1 MASTL
6 QNAGT
11 NIEGISQMPLLRQ
24 FGFMVGLAAT
34 IAAAVAVVM
43 WAQQPNFSLL
53 YSGLTEKDSAGVI
66 DALDKAH
73 VPYQLGGQGTV
84 MVPTDKL
91 HDMRI
96 KLAAQGLPKGSA
108 VGFESLSDS
117 QGFGVSQFMETARY
131 QRSLEVELSRSIS
144 TLTNVESARVHL
156 AIPKRSVFL
165 RDKQKPS
172 ASVILNLSGGR
183 SLEEEQVSA
192 IMHLVSSGIPD
203 LDASQVTIVDQR
215 GRLLTSKQSGG
226 DFAASAA
233 QFDYT
238 QKLEKSYVQRIEELL
253 APIVGKEAVRAQ
265 VATELDFTSNETT
278 EETFNPET
286 PVVRSEQ
293 IVQERVTN
301 GSDSGV
307 PGALSNQPPGAAQVP
322 EKAPKPALPG
332 EKKAA
337 GKAGAG
343 NEAPIAVNSKQRTV
357 KNYELDRTIS
367 HTRMGAGII
376 KRITV
381 AVVLDDKVTPGDGGT
396 LVRTPHSPEDIERF
410 TSLVKEAVGYNPKRG
425 DSVRVI
431 NAAFSVPAPVEA
443 LPEVALW
450 KRPDFWDK
458 AKQGFGA
465 LLVLIL
471 VIGVLRILG
480 SIAKGIRD
488 HRAAM
493 QVQVEQ
499 AQAAAA
505 ATDQAGLTQQSS
517 AQLSS
522 PAAVNMASVKDMAK
536 QDPKLVAQ
544 VVKGWVAS
552 DG

>member
-1 MASTL
+1 MASAI

-11 NIEGISQMPLLRQ
+11 NIDGISRLPILRQ

-34 IAAAVAVVM
+34 IAAAVAVVL

-84 MVPTDKL
+84 MVPTEKI

-108 VGFESLSDS
+108 VGFESLNDS

-172 ASVILNLSGGR
+172 ASVILNLSSGR

-203 LDASQVTIVDQR
+203 LDTSQVTIVDQR

-233 QFDYT
+233 QFEYT
-238 QKLEKSYVQRIEELL
+238 QKLERSYAQRIEDLL
-253 APIVGKEAVRAQ
+253 APIVGKEAVHAQ

-293 IVQERVTN
+293 IVQERMTN
-301 GSDSGV
+301 GTESGV

-322 EKAPKPALPG
+322 EKAVKPPTPGAKGALK
-332 EKKAA
+332 EQ
-337 GKAGAG
+337 
-343 NEAPIAVNSKQRTV
+343 APPAAVNSKQRTV

-367 HTRMGAGII
+367 HTRMGPGVI
-376 KRITV
+376 KRINV
-381 AVVLDDKVTPGDGGT
+381 AVVVDDKVTPGDAGA
-396 LVRTPHSPEDIERF
+396 LIRTPHSPEDIERF
-410 TSLVKEAVGYNPKRG
+410 TSLVKEAVGYNAKRG

-431 NAAFSVPAPVEA
+431 STSFSVPPPAEA
-443 LPEVALW
+443 IAEVALW

-480 SIAKGIRD
+480 QIAKGIRD
-488 HRAAM
+488 NRGT
-493 QVQVEQ
+493 VQI
-499 AQAAAA
+499 AAASA
-505 ATDQAGLTQQSS
+505 SDANPGNLVQQQAVQLT
-517 AQLSS
+517 S
-522 PAAVNMASVKDMAK
+522 PAAVNMTHVKDMAK

-544 VVKGWVAS
+544 VVKGWVAT

>member
-1 MASTL
+1 MASAI

-11 NIEGISQMPLLRQ
+11 NINGISQLPLLRQ

-34 IAAAVAVVM
+34 IAAAVAVVL

-53 YSGLTEKDSAGVI
+53 YSGLSEKDAAGVI
-66 DALDKAH
+66 GALDKAR
-73 VPYQLGGQGTV
+73 VPYQFGGQGTV
-84 MVPTDKL
+84 MVPTDKI
-91 HDMRI
+91 HDLRI
-96 KLAAQGLPKGSA
+96 KLAAQGLPKGGA
-108 VGFESLSDS
+108 VGFESLNDS

-172 ASVILNLSGGR
+172 ASVILNLSSGR

-203 LDASQVTIVDQR
+203 LDTGQVTIVDQR
-215 GRLLTSKQSGG
+215 GRLLTSKQGGG

-238 QKLEKSYVQRIEELL
+238 QRLEKSYAQRIEELL
-253 APIVGKEAVRAQ
+253 APIVGKEAVHAQ
-265 VATELDFTSNETT
+265 VSTELDFTSNETT

-293 IVQERVTN
+293 IVQERMSN
-301 GSDSGV
+301 GTESGI
-307 PGALSNQPPGAAQVP
+307 PGALSNQPPGVAQVP
-322 EKAPKPALPG
+322 EKAPKSALPG
-332 EKKAA
+332 AKNTANELASAA
-337 GKAGAG
+337 
-343 NEAPIAVNSKQRTV
+343 AVNSKQRTV

-367 HTRMGAGII
+367 HTRMGPGII

-381 AVVLDDKVTPGDGGT
+381 AVVLDDKVTPGDAGA
-396 LVRTPHSPEDIERF
+396 VIRTAYSPEDIERF
-410 TSLVKEAVGYNPKRG
+410 TSLVKEAVGYSAKRG

-431 NAAFSVPAPVEA
+431 STSFSVPPPVEA

-465 LLVLIL
+465 LLVLII

-480 SIAKGIRD
+480 QIAKGIRSN
-488 HRAAM
+488 RAA
-493 QVQVEQ
+493 VQQTPTVEQ
-499 AQAAAA
+499 GNLAQ
-505 ATDQAGLTQQSS
+505 QQT
-517 AQLSS
+517 AQLTS
-522 PAAVNMASVKDMAK
+522 PAAVNMTHVKDIAK

-544 VVKGWVAS
+544 VIKGWVAT

>member
-1 MASTL
+1 MASTI

-11 NIEGISQMPLLRQ
+11 NIAGISQLPILRQ

-84 MVPTDKL
+84 LVPTDKI
-91 HDMRI
+91 HDLRI

-108 VGFESLSDS
+108 VGFESLNDS

-172 ASVILNLSGGR
+172 ASVILNLSNGR

-203 LDASQVTIVDQR
+203 LDTRQVTIVDQR
-215 GRLLTSKQSGG
+215 GRLLTSRSGNG

-233 QFDYT
+233 QFEYT
-238 QKLEKSYVQRIEELL
+238 QKLEKSYAQRIEELL
-253 APIVGKEAVRAQ
+253 APIVGKEAVHAQ
-265 VATELDFTSNETT
+265 VATELDFSSNEIT

-293 IVQERVTN
+293 IVQERMTN
-301 GSDSGV
+301 GTEGGV
-307 PGALSNQPPGAAQVP
+307 PGALSNQPPGSAQVP
-322 EKAPKPALPG
+322 EKEPRQASPGAKNPAAAAKEPTLP
-332 EKKAA
+332 A
-337 GKAGAG
+337 
-343 NEAPIAVNSKQRTV
+343 AVNSKQRTV

-367 HTRMGAGII
+367 HTRMGAGIV
-376 KRITV
+376 KRLTV
-381 AVVLDDKVTPGDGGT
+381 AVVLDDKVTPGDAGA
-396 LVRTPHSPEDIERF
+396 LIRTPYSPEDIERF
-410 TSLVKEAVGYNPKRG
+410 TALVKEAVGYSAKRG

-431 NAAFSVPAPVEA
+431 STAFSVPPPPEA

-458 AKQGFGA
+458 VKQGFGA

-480 SIAKGIRD
+480 QIAKGIRD
-488 HRAAM
+488 HRAM
-493 QVQVEQ
+493 VQVAA
-499 AQAAAA
+499 AQAPMAEQMSLPQQQAAH
-505 ATDQAGLTQQSS
+505 LT
-517 AQLSS
+517 S
-522 PAAVNMASVKDMAK
+522 PGAINMTHVKDVAK

-544 VVKGWVAS
+544 VVKGWVAT

>member
-1 MASTL
+1 MASAI

-11 NIEGISQMPLLRQ
+11 NINGISQLPLLRQ

-34 IAAAVAVVM
+34 IAAAVAVVL

-53 YSGLTEKDSAGVI
+53 YSGLSEKDAAGVI
-66 DALDKAH
+66 SALDKAK
-73 VPYQLGGQGTV
+73 VPYQFGGQGTV
-84 MVPTDKL
+84 MVPTDKI
-91 HDMRI
+91 HDLRI
-96 KLAAQGLPKGSA
+96 KLAAQGLPKGGA
-108 VGFESLSDS
+108 VGFESLNDS

-172 ASVILNLSGGR
+172 ASVILNLSSGR
-183 SLEEEQVSA
+183 SLEEEQVAA

-203 LDASQVTIVDQR
+203 LDTRQVTIVDQR
-215 GRLLTSKQSGG
+215 GRLLTSKQGGG

-238 QKLEKSYVQRIEELL
+238 QRLEKSYAQRIEELL
-253 APIVGKEAVRAQ
+253 VPIVGKEAVHAQ
-265 VATELDFTSNETT
+265 VAAELDFTSNETT

-293 IVQERVTN
+293 IVQERMSN
-301 GSDSGV
+301 GTESGI

-322 EKAPKPALPG
+322 EKAPKSVLPG
-332 EKKAA
+332 ATAA
-337 GKAGAG
+337 ANAQ
-343 NEAPIAVNSKQRTV
+343 AAAVNSKQRTV

-367 HTRMGAGII
+367 HTRMGPGVI

-381 AVVLDDKVTPGDGGT
+381 AVVLDDKVTPGDAGG
-396 LVRTPHSPEDIERF
+396 VIRTPYSPEDIERF
-410 TSLVKEAVGYNPKRG
+410 TSLVKEAVGYSAKRG

-431 NAAFSVPAPVEA
+431 STSFSVPPPVAA

-465 LLVLIL
+465 LLVLII

-480 SIAKGIRD
+480 QIAKGIRD
-488 HRAAM
+488 NRVA
-493 QVQVEQ
+493 VQVAA
-499 AQAAAA
+499 AQASTANQGNLA
-505 ATDQAGLTQQSS
+505 QQQT
-517 AQLSS
+517 AQLTS
-522 PAAVNMASVKDMAK
+522 PGAVNMTHVKDIAK

>member
-1 MASTL
+1 MASAI

-11 NIEGISQMPLLRQ
+11 NISGISQMPILRQ

-84 MVPTDKL
+84 MVPTEKI

-108 VGFESLSDS
+108 VGFESLNDS

-131 QRSLEVELSRSIS
+131 QRLLEVELSRSIS

-172 ASVILNLSGGR
+172 ASVILNLSAGR

-203 LDASQVTIVDQR
+203 LDTSQVTIVDQR

-233 QFDYT
+233 QFEYT
-238 QKLEKSYVQRIEELL
+238 QKLEHSYAQRIEDLL
-253 APIVGKEAVRAQ
+253 APIVGKEAVHAQ

-293 IVQERVTN
+293 IVQERMTN
-301 GSDSGV
+301 GSESGV
-307 PGALSNQPPGAAQVP
+307 PGALSNQPPGAAQAP
-322 EKAPKPALPG
+322 EKSPKAGGAPGAKS
-332 EKKAA
+332 AA
-337 GKAGAG
+337 GKASA
-343 NEAPIAVNSKQRTV
+343 EKDQLAQAAAVNSKQRTV

-367 HTRMGAGII
+367 HTRMGPGVI
-376 KRITV
+376 KRLTV
-381 AVVLDDKVTPGDGGT
+381 AVVLDDKVTPGDAGA

-410 TSLVKEAVGYNPKRG
+410 TALVKEAVGYSLKRG

-431 NAAFSVPAPVEA
+431 STSFSVPPPAEA
-443 LPEVALW
+443 LPEIALW

-465 LLVLIL
+465 LLILVL

-480 SIAKGIRD
+480 KIANGIRD
-488 HRAAM
+488 NRAT
-493 QVQVEQ
+493 VQVAV
-499 AQAAAA
+499 AQAA
-505 ATDQAGLTQQSS
+505 DQGNIAQQQA
-517 AQLSS
+517 AQLTS
-522 PAAVNMASVKDMAK
+522 PAAVNMTHVKDMAK

-544 VVKGWVAS
+544 VVKGWVAT

>member
-1 MASTL
+1 MASAI

-11 NIEGISQMPLLRQ
+11 NISGISQMPILRQ

-84 MVPTDKL
+84 MVPTEKI

-108 VGFESLSDS
+108 VGFESLNDS

-172 ASVILNLSGGR
+172 ASVILNLSAGR

-233 QFDYT
+233 QFEYT
-238 QKLEKSYVQRIEELL
+238 QKLERSYAQRVEDLL
-253 APIVGKEAVRAQ
+253 APIVGKEAVHAQ

-293 IVQERVTN
+293 IVQERMTN
-301 GSDSGV
+301 GSEGGV
-307 PGALSNQPPGAAQVP
+307 PGALSNQPPGAAQAP
-322 EKAPKPALPG
+322 EKSSKAAAPGAKG
-332 EKKAA
+332 AA
-337 GKAGAG
+337 GKASA
-343 NEAPIAVNSKQRTV
+343 EKDQLAQAAAVNSKQRTV

-367 HTRMGAGII
+367 HTRMGPGVI
-376 KRITV
+376 KRLTV
-381 AVVLDDKVTPGDGGT
+381 AVVLDDKVTPGDAGA
-396 LVRTPHSPEDIERF
+396 LVRTPHSPEEIERF
-410 TSLVKEAVGYNPKRG
+410 TALVKEAVGYNSKRG

-431 NAAFSVPAPVEA
+431 STSFSVPPPAEA
-443 LPEVALW
+443 LPEIALW

-465 LLVLIL
+465 VLILVL

-480 SIAKGIRD
+480 KIANGIRD
-488 HRAAM
+488 NRAT
-493 QVQVEQ
+493 VQMATAAPAVDQ
-499 AQAAAA
+499 GNLAQHQAA
-505 ATDQAGLTQQSS
+505 
-517 AQLSS
+517 QLAS
-522 PAAVNMASVKDMAK
+522 PAAVNMTHVKDLAK

-544 VVKGWVAS
+544 VVKGWVAT

>member
-1 MASTL
+1 MASAI

-11 NIEGISQMPLLRQ
+11 NISGISQMPILRQ

-84 MVPTDKL
+84 MVPTEKI

-108 VGFESLSDS
+108 VGFESLNDS

-172 ASVILNLSGGR
+172 ASVILNLSSGR

-233 QFDYT
+233 QFEYT
-238 QKLEKSYVQRIEELL
+238 QKLEHSYAQRIEDLL
-253 APIVGKEAVRAQ
+253 APIVGKEAVHAQ
-265 VATELDFTSNETT
+265 VSTELDFTSNETT

-293 IVQERVTN
+293 IVQERMTN
-301 GSDSGV
+301 GSESGV
-307 PGALSNQPPGAAQVP
+307 PGALSNQPPGAAQAP
-322 EKAPKPALPG
+322 EKSPKAGGAPGAKS
-332 EKKAA
+332 AA
-337 GKAGAG
+337 GKASA
-343 NEAPIAVNSKQRTV
+343 EKDQLAQAAVVNSKQRTV

-367 HTRMGAGII
+367 HTRMGPGVI
-376 KRITV
+376 KRLTV
-381 AVVLDDKVTPGDGGT
+381 AVVLDDKVTPGDAGA

-410 TSLVKEAVGYNPKRG
+410 TALVKEAVGYSLKRG

-431 NAAFSVPAPVEA
+431 STSFSVPPPAEA
-443 LPEVALW
+443 LPEIALW

-465 LLVLIL
+465 LLILVL

-480 SIAKGIRD
+480 KIANGIRD
-488 HRAAM
+488 NRAT
-493 QVQVEQ
+493 VQVAV
-499 AQAAAA
+499 AQAA
-505 ATDQAGLTQQSS
+505 DQGNIAQQQA
-517 AQLSS
+517 AQLTS
-522 PAAVNMASVKDMAK
+522 PAAVNMTHVKDMAK

-544 VVKGWVAS
+544 VVKGWVAT

>member
-1 MASTL
+1 MASAI

-11 NIEGISQMPLLRQ
+11 NIEGISQMPILRQ

-84 MVPTDKL
+84 MVPTDKI

-108 VGFESLSDS
+108 VGFESLNDS

-172 ASVILNLSGGR
+172 ASVILNLSAGR

-203 LDASQVTIVDQR
+203 LDTSQVTIVDQR
-215 GRLLTSKQSGG
+215 GRLLTSKQPGG

-233 QFDYT
+233 QFEYT
-238 QKLEKSYVQRIEELL
+238 QKLEKSYAQRIEDLL

-265 VATELDFTSNETT
+265 VSTELDFTSNETT

-293 IVQERVTN
+293 IVQERMTN
-301 GSDSGV
+301 GTESGV
-307 PGALSNQPPGAAQVP
+307 PGALSNQPPGAAKAP
-322 EKAPKPALPG
+322 EKAPAATAKDA
-332 EKKAA
+332 KAA
-337 GKAGAG
+337 ATAKASAT
-343 NEAPIAVNSKQRTV
+343 NDQAQAAAVNSKQRTV

-367 HTRMGAGII
+367 HTRMGPGVI

-381 AVVLDDKVTPGDGGT
+381 AVVLDDKVTPGDGGA
-396 LVRTPHSPEDIERF
+396 LIRTPHSPEDIERF
-410 TSLVKEAVGYNPKRG
+410 TALVKEAVGYSQKRG

-431 NAAFSVPAPVEA
+431 GASFSVPPPVEA

-480 SIAKGIRD
+480 KIATGFRD
-488 HRAAM
+488 HRAAL

-499 AQAAAA
+499 SAATEQINLAQQQAA
-505 ATDQAGLTQQSS
+505 
-517 AQLSS
+517 QLNS
-522 PAAVNMASVKDMAK
+522 PAAVNMTHVKDMAK

-544 VVKGWVAS
+544 VVKGWVAA

>member
-1 MASTL
+1 MASAI

-11 NIEGISQMPLLRQ
+11 NIDGISRMPVLRQ

-34 IAAAVAVVM
+34 IAAAVAVVL

-84 MVPTDKL
+84 MVPTDKI

-108 VGFESLSDS
+108 VGFESLNDS

-172 ASVILNLSGGR
+172 ASVVLNLSAGR

-203 LDASQVTIVDQR
+203 LDPNQVTIVDQR
-215 GRLLTSKQSGG
+215 GRLLTSKQNAG

-233 QFDYT
+233 QFEYT
-238 QKLEKSYVQRIEELL
+238 QKLEKSYAQRIEDLL
-253 APIVGKEAVRAQ
+253 APIVGKEAVHAQ
-265 VATELDFTSNETT
+265 VSTELDFTSNEIT

-301 GSDSGV
+301 GTESGI
-307 PGALSNQPPGAAQVP
+307 PGALSNQPPGAGQAP
-322 EKAPKPALPG
+322 EKAPQTAAAGGKNA
-332 EKKAA
+332 EKKAGGVEKDQQGQA
-337 GKAGAG
+337 AA
-343 NEAPIAVNSKQRTV
+343 INSKQRTV

-367 HTRMGAGII
+367 HTRMGPGVI

-381 AVVLDDKVTPGDGGT
+381 AVVLDDKVAPGDAGT
-396 LVRTPHSPEDIERF
+396 LIRTPHSPEDIERF
-410 TSLVKEAVGYNPKRG
+410 TSLVKEAVGYSAKRG

-431 NAAFSVPAPVEA
+431 NAPFSVPPPVEA
-443 LPEVALW
+443 LPEIALW

-471 VIGVLRILG
+471 VVGVLRTLG
-480 SIAKGIRD
+480 KIAAGIRD
-488 HRAAM
+488 HREVAPVAAPM
-493 QVQVEQ
+493 PGTEQVNLAQQQ
-499 AQAAAA
+499 AVQ
-505 ATDQAGLTQQSS
+505 LT
-517 AQLSS
+517 S
-522 PAAVNMASVKDMAK
+522 PAAVNMAHVKDVAK

>member
-1 MASTL
+1 MASAI

-11 NIEGISQMPLLRQ
+11 NISGISQMPILRQ

-84 MVPTDKL
+84 MVPTEKI

-108 VGFESLSDS
+108 VGFESLNDS

-172 ASVILNLSGGR
+172 ASVILNLSAGR

-233 QFDYT
+233 QFEYT
-238 QKLEKSYVQRIEELL
+238 QKLEHSYAQRIEDLL
-253 APIVGKEAVRAQ
+253 APIVGKEAVHAQ

-293 IVQERVTN
+293 IVQERMTN
-301 GSDSGV
+301 GSESGV
-307 PGALSNQPPGAAQVP
+307 PGALSNQPPGAAQAP
-322 EKAPKPALPG
+322 EKTPKAAAPGAKG
-332 EKKAA
+332 TA
-337 GKAGAG
+337 GKANA
-343 NEAPIAVNSKQRTV
+343 EKDQLAQAAAVNSKQRTV

-367 HTRMGAGII
+367 HTRMGPGVI
-376 KRITV
+376 KRLTV
-381 AVVLDDKVTPGDGGT
+381 AVVLDDKVTPGDASA
-396 LVRTPHSPEDIERF
+396 LVRTPHSPEEIERF
-410 TSLVKEAVGYNPKRG
+410 TALVKEAVGYNSKRG

-431 NAAFSVPAPVEA
+431 STSFSVPPPAEA
-443 LPEVALW
+443 LPEIALW

-465 LLVLIL
+465 LLILVL

-480 SIAKGIRD
+480 KIANGIRD
-488 HRAAM
+488 NRAT
-493 QVQVEQ
+493 VQVATA
-499 AQAAAA
+499 AQAV
-505 ATDQAGLTQQSS
+505 DQGNLGQQQA
-517 AQLSS
+517 AQLTS
-522 PAAVNMASVKDMAK
+522 PAAVNMTHVKDLAK

-544 VVKGWVAS
+544 VVKGWVAT

>member
-1 MASTL
+1 MASAI

-11 NIEGISQMPLLRQ
+11 NISGISQMPILRQ

-84 MVPTDKL
+84 MVPTEKI

-108 VGFESLSDS
+108 VGFESLNDS

-172 ASVILNLSGGR
+172 ASVILNLSSGR

-233 QFDYT
+233 QFEYT
-238 QKLEKSYVQRIEELL
+238 QKLEHSYAQRIEDLL
-253 APIVGKEAVRAQ
+253 APIVGKEAVHAQ

-293 IVQERVTN
+293 IVQERMTN
-301 GSDSGV
+301 GSESGV
-307 PGALSNQPPGAAQVP
+307 PGALSNQPPGAAQAP
-322 EKAPKPALPG
+322 EKSPKAGGAPGAKG
-332 EKKAA
+332 TA
-337 GKAGAG
+337 GKASA
-343 NEAPIAVNSKQRTV
+343 EKDQLTQAAAVNSKQRTV

-367 HTRMGAGII
+367 HTRMGPGVI
-376 KRITV
+376 KRLTV
-381 AVVLDDKVTPGDGGT
+381 AVVLDDKITPGDAGA

-410 TSLVKEAVGYNPKRG
+410 TALVKEAVGYSSKRG

-431 NAAFSVPAPVEA
+431 STSFSVPPPAEA
-443 LPEVALW
+443 LPEIALW

-465 LLVLIL
+465 LLILVL

-480 SIAKGIRD
+480 KIANGIRD
-488 HRAAM
+488 NRAT
-493 QVQVEQ
+493 VQVAST
-499 AQAAAA
+499 AQAV
-505 ATDQAGLTQQSS
+505 DQGNLAQQQA
-517 AQLSS
+517 AQLAS
-522 PAAVNMASVKDMAK
+522 PAAVNLTHVKDMAK

-544 VVKGWVAS
+544 VVKGWVAT

>member
-1 MASTL
+1 MASAI

-11 NIEGISQMPLLRQ
+11 NIEGISQMPILRQ

-84 MVPTDKL
+84 MVPTDKI

-108 VGFESLSDS
+108 VGFESLNDS

-172 ASVILNLSGGR
+172 ASVILNLSAGR

-203 LDASQVTIVDQR
+203 LDTSQVTIVDQR
-215 GRLLTSKQSGG
+215 GRLLTSKQAGG

-233 QFDYT
+233 QFEYT
-238 QKLEKSYVQRIEELL
+238 QKLEKSYALRIEDLL
-253 APIVGKEAVRAQ
+253 APIVGKEAVHAQ
-265 VATELDFTSNETT
+265 VSTELDFTSNETT

-293 IVQERVTN
+293 IVQERMTN
-301 GSDSGV
+301 GSESGV
-307 PGALSNQPPGAAQVP
+307 PGALSNQPPGAAQAP
-322 EKAPKPALPG
+322 EKVAKPA
-332 EKKAA
+332 AA
-337 GKAGAG
+337 GKKDAAAKASAA
-343 NEAPIAVNSKQRTV
+343 NDQAQAAAVNSKQRTV

-367 HTRMGAGII
+367 HTRMGPGVI

-381 AVVLDDKVTPGDGGT
+381 AVVLDDKVTPGDAGV

-410 TSLVKEAVGYNPKRG
+410 TALVKEAVGYNQKRG

-431 NAAFSVPAPVEA
+431 STSFSVPPAAEA

-471 VIGVLRILG
+471 VVGVLRILG
-480 SIAKGIRD
+480 KIANGIRD
-488 HRAAM
+488 NRVHVQATAHANAAD
-493 QVQVEQ
+493 QVSLAQQ
-499 AQAAAA
+499 QAA
-505 ATDQAGLTQQSS
+505 
-517 AQLSS
+517 QLNS
-522 PAAVNMASVKDMAK
+522 PAAVNMTHVKDMAK

-544 VVKGWVAS
+544 VVKGWVAT

>member
-1 MASTL
+1 MASAI

-11 NIEGISQMPLLRQ
+11 NIDGISRLPILRQ

-34 IAAAVAVVM
+34 IAAAVAVVL

-53 YSGLTEKDSAGVI
+53 YSGLTEKDSAAVI
-66 DALDKAH
+66 DALGKAQ

-84 MVPTDKL
+84 MVPAEKI
-91 HDMRI
+91 HDLRI
-96 KLAAQGLPKGSA
+96 KLAAQGLPKGNA
-108 VGFESLSDS
+108 VGFESLNDS

-172 ASVILNLSGGR
+172 ASVILNLSSGR

-203 LDASQVTIVDQR
+203 LDPRQVTIVDQR
-215 GRLLTSKQSGG
+215 GRLLTSKAGGG

-233 QFDYT
+233 QFEYT
-238 QKLEKSYVQRIEELL
+238 QRLEKSYAQRIEELL
-253 APIVGKEAVRAQ
+253 APIVGKDAVHAQ
-265 VATELDFTSNETT
+265 VATELDFTSNEIT

-293 IVQERVTN
+293 IVQERI
-301 GSDSGV
+301 GSGTESGI
-307 PGALSNQPPGAAQVP
+307 PGALSNQPPGAGQAP
-322 EKAPKPALPG
+322 EKTAKALPG
-332 EKKAA
+332 AKPTAGGALAA
-337 GKAGAG
+337 V
-343 NEAPIAVNSKQRTV
+343 EQAVNSKQRTV

-367 HTRMGAGII
+367 HSRIGPGVI

-381 AVVLDDKVTPGDGGT
+381 AVVLDDKLTPGDAGA
-396 LVRTPHSPEDIERF
+396 LIRTPHSPEDIERF
-410 TSLVKEAVGYNPKRG
+410 TALVKEAVGYSAKRG
-425 DSVRVI
+425 DSVRVVSTS
-431 NAAFSVPAPVEA
+431 FSVPAPAEA

-450 KRPDFWDK
+450 KRPEFWDK

-471 VIGVLRILG
+471 VVGVLRILG
-480 SIAKGIRD
+480 QIAKGIRD
-488 HRAAM
+488 NRASVQAVPG
-493 QVQVEQ
+493 QVAEQ
-499 AQAAAA
+499 GSLAQQQAVQLAA
-505 ATDQAGLTQQSS
+505 
-517 AQLSS
+517 
-522 PAAVNMASVKDMAK
+522 PAAVNMAHVKEMAK

>member
-1 MASTL
+1 MASAI

-11 NIEGISQMPLLRQ
+11 NISGISQMPILRQ

-84 MVPTDKL
+84 MVPTEKI

-108 VGFESLSDS
+108 VGFESLNDS

-172 ASVILNLSGGR
+172 ASVILNLSSGR

-233 QFDYT
+233 QFEYT
-238 QKLEKSYVQRIEELL
+238 QKLEHSYAQRIEDLL
-253 APIVGKEAVRAQ
+253 APIVGKEAVHAQ
-265 VATELDFTSNETT
+265 VSTELDFTSNETT

-293 IVQERVTN
+293 IVQERMTN
-301 GSDSGV
+301 GSESGV
-307 PGALSNQPPGAAQVP
+307 PGALSNQPPGAAQAP
-322 EKAPKPALPG
+322 EKSPKAGGAPGAKS
-332 EKKAA
+332 AA
-337 GKAGAG
+337 GKASA
-343 NEAPIAVNSKQRTV
+343 EKDQLAQAAAVNSKQRTV

-367 HTRMGAGII
+367 HTRMGPGVI
-376 KRITV
+376 KRLTV
-381 AVVLDDKVTPGDGGT
+381 AVVLDDKVTPGDAGA

-410 TSLVKEAVGYNPKRG
+410 TALVKEAVGYSLKRG

-431 NAAFSVPAPVEA
+431 STSFSVPPPAEA
-443 LPEVALW
+443 LPEIALW

-465 LLVLIL
+465 LLILVL

-480 SIAKGIRD
+480 KIANGIRD
-488 HRAAM
+488 NRAT
-493 QVQVEQ
+493 VQVAV
-499 AQAAAA
+499 AQAA
-505 ATDQAGLTQQSS
+505 DQGNIAQQQA
-517 AQLSS
+517 AQLTS
-522 PAAVNMASVKDMAK
+522 PAAVNMTHVKDMAK

-544 VVKGWVAS
+544 VVKGWVAT

>member
-226 DFAASAA
+226 DFAASTV

-332 EKKAA
+332 EKKVA

-499 AQAAAA
+499 TQAAAA
-505 ATDQAGLTQQSS
+505 ATDQAGLTQQAS

>member
-1 MASTL
+1 MASAL

-11 NIEGISQMPLLRQ
+11 NIDGISRMPILRQ
-24 FGFMVGLAAT
+24 VGFMVGLAAA
-34 IAAAVAVVM
+34 IAAAVAVVL

-53 YSGLTEKDSAGVI
+53 YSGLSEKDSAGVI

-73 VPYQLGGQGTV
+73 VPYQLGGQGMV
-84 MVPTDKL
+84 MVPTEKI

-108 VGFESLSDS
+108 VGFESLNDS

-172 ASVILNLSGGR
+172 ASVILNLSAGR

-192 IMHLVSSGIPD
+192 IMHLVSASIPD
-203 LDASQVTIVDQR
+203 LDTSQVTIVDQR
-215 GRLLTSKQSGG
+215 GRLLSSKQTGG

-233 QFDYT
+233 QFEYT
-238 QKLEKSYVQRIEELL
+238 QKLEKSYAMRVEDLL
-253 APIVGKEAVRAQ
+253 APIVGKDAVHAQ
-265 VATELDFTSNETT
+265 VSTELDFTSNETT

-293 IVQERVTN
+293 IVQERMTN
-301 GSDSGV
+301 GTESGI
-307 PGALSNQPPGAAQVP
+307 PGALSNQPPGVGQAP
-322 EKAPKPALPG
+322 EKAPKTASAA
-332 EKKAA
+332 EKNAANKASA
-337 GKAGAG
+337 EKDQQAQA
-343 NEAPIAVNSKQRTV
+343 AAVNLKQRTV

-367 HTRMGAGII
+367 HTRMGPGVI
-376 KRITV
+376 KRLTV
-381 AVVLDDKVTPGDGGT
+381 AVVLDDKLIPGNGGSS
-396 LVRTPHSPEDIERF
+396 VRIPHSPEDIERF
-410 TSLVKEAVGYNPKRG
+410 TSLVKEAVGYNAKRG

-431 NAAFSVPAPVEA
+431 STSFSVPAPAEA
-443 LPEVALW
+443 LPEVAFW

-471 VIGVLRILG
+471 VVGVLRILG
-480 SIAKGIRD
+480 KIANGIRD
-488 HRAAM
+488 NRG
-493 QVQVEQ
+493 VQPVPQASTEQ
-499 AQAAAA
+499 GTLAQQ
-505 ATDQAGLTQQSS
+505 QA

-522 PAAVNMASVKDMAK
+522 PAAVNMTHVKDMAK

-544 VVKGWVAS
+544 VVKGWVAA

>member
-1 MASTL
+1 MASAI

-84 MVPTDKL
+84 MVPTDKI

-108 VGFESLSDS
+108 VGFESLNDS

-172 ASVILNLSGGR
+172 ASVILNLSSGR

-203 LDASQVTIVDQR
+203 LDTSQVTIVDQR

-233 QFDYT
+233 QFEYT
-238 QKLEKSYVQRIEELL
+238 QKLEKSYAQRIEDLL

-265 VATELDFTSNETT
+265 VSTELDFTSNETT

-293 IVQERVTN
+293 IVQERMTN
-301 GSDSGV
+301 GTESGV

-322 EKAPKPALPG
+322 EKTA
-332 EKKAA
+332 KAA
-337 GKAGAG
+337 PTGAKGAAAKASAA
-343 NEAPIAVNSKQRTV
+343 NDQAQAAAVNSKQRSV

-367 HTRMGAGII
+367 HTRLGPGVI

-381 AVVLDDKVTPGDGGT
+381 AVVLDDKVTPGDAGA
-396 LVRTPHSPEDIERF
+396 LIRTPHSPEDIERF
-410 TSLVKEAVGYNPKRG
+410 TSLVKEAVGYNAKRG

-431 NAAFSVPAPVEA
+431 STSFSVPAPVET
-443 LPEVALW
+443 LPEVAIW

-480 SIAKGIRD
+480 KIATGFRD
-488 HRAAM
+488 HRAAV
-493 QVQVEQ
+493 QVQV
-499 AQAAAA
+499 AQASAA
-505 ATDQAGLTQQSS
+505 DQVNLVQQQA
-517 AQLSS
+517 AQLNS
-522 PAAVNMASVKDMAK
+522 PAAVNMTHVKDVAK
-536 QDPKLVAQ
+536 ADPKLVAQ

>member
-1 MASTL
+1 MASAI

-11 NIEGISQMPLLRQ
+11 NISGISQMPILRQ

-84 MVPTDKL
+84 MVPTEKI

-108 VGFESLSDS
+108 VGFESLNDS

-172 ASVILNLSGGR
+172 ASVILNLSSGR

-233 QFDYT
+233 QFEYT
-238 QKLEKSYVQRIEELL
+238 QKLEHSYAQRIEDLL
-253 APIVGKEAVRAQ
+253 APIVGKEAVHAQ
-265 VATELDFTSNETT
+265 VSTELDFTSNETT

-293 IVQERVTN
+293 IVQERMTN
-301 GSDSGV
+301 GSESGV
-307 PGALSNQPPGAAQVP
+307 PGALSNQPPGAAQAP
-322 EKAPKPALPG
+322 EKSPKAGGAPGAKS
-332 EKKAA
+332 AA
-337 GKAGAG
+337 GKASA
-343 NEAPIAVNSKQRTV
+343 EKDQLAQAAAVNSKQRTV

-367 HTRMGAGII
+367 HTRMGPGVI
-376 KRITV
+376 KRLTV
-381 AVVLDDKVTPGDGGT
+381 AVVLDDKVTPGDAGA

-410 TSLVKEAVGYNPKRG
+410 TALVKEAVGYNSKRG

-431 NAAFSVPAPVEA
+431 STSFSVPPPAEA
-443 LPEVALW
+443 LPEIALW

-465 LLVLIL
+465 LLILVL

-480 SIAKGIRD
+480 KIANGIRD
-488 HRAAM
+488 NRAT
-493 QVQVEQ
+493 VQVAV
-499 AQAAAA
+499 AQAA
-505 ATDQAGLTQQSS
+505 DQGNIAQQQA
-517 AQLSS
+517 AQLTS
-522 PAAVNMASVKDMAK
+522 PAAVNMTHVKDMAK

-544 VVKGWVAS
+544 VVKGWVAT

>member
-1 MASTL
+1 MMASAI

-11 NIEGISQMPLLRQ
+11 NIDGISRLPILRQ
-24 FGFMVGLAAT
+24 IGFMVGLAAT
-34 IAAAVAVVM
+34 IAAAVAVVL

-53 YSGLTEKDSAGVI
+53 YSGLTEKDSAAVI
-66 DALDKAH
+66 DALGKAQ

-84 MVPTDKL
+84 MVPSEKI
-91 HDMRI
+91 HDLRI
-96 KLAAQGLPKGSA
+96 KLAAQGLPKGNA
-108 VGFESLSDS
+108 VGFESLNDS

-172 ASVILNLSGGR
+172 ASVILNLSSGR

-203 LDASQVTIVDQR
+203 LDPRQVTIVDQR
-215 GRLLTSKQSGG
+215 GRLLTSKAGGG

-233 QFDYT
+233 QFEYT
-238 QKLEKSYVQRIEELL
+238 QRLEKSYAQRIEELL
-253 APIVGKEAVRAQ
+253 APIVGKDAVHAQ
-265 VATELDFTSNETT
+265 VATELDFTSNEIT

-293 IVQERVTN
+293 IVQERIGN
-301 GSDSGV
+301 GMESGI
-307 PGALSNQPPGAAQVP
+307 PGALSNQPPGAGQAP
-322 EKAPKPALPG
+322 EKTAKALPG
-332 EKKAA
+332 AKPAA
-337 GKAGAG
+337 GGALAAV
-343 NEAPIAVNSKQRTV
+343 EQSVNSKQRTV

-367 HTRMGAGII
+367 HSRIGPGVI

-381 AVVLDDKVTPGDGGT
+381 AVVLDDKLTPGDAGA
-396 LVRTPHSPEDIERF
+396 LIRTPHSPEDIERF
-410 TSLVKEAVGYNPKRG
+410 TALVKEAVGYSAKRG
-425 DSVRVI
+425 DSVRVVSTS
-431 NAAFSVPAPVEA
+431 FSVPAPAEA

-450 KRPDFWDK
+450 KRPEFWDK

-471 VIGVLRILG
+471 VVGVLRILG
-480 SIAKGIRD
+480 QIAKGIRD
-488 HRAAM
+488 NRASVQAVPG
-493 QVQVEQ
+493 QVAEQ
-499 AQAAAA
+499 GSLAQQQAVQLAA
-505 ATDQAGLTQQSS
+505 
-517 AQLSS
+517 
-522 PAAVNMASVKDMAK
+522 PAAVNMAHVKEMAK